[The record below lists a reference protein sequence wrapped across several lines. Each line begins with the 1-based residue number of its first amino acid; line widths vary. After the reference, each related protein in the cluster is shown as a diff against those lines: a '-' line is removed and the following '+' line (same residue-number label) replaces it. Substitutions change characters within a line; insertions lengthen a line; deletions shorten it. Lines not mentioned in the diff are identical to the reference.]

1 LNREDEDAVLE
12 YLVSDGWRQ
21 QEEIVAWLLAERG
34 VVVSR
39 PTVSRVLKR
48 RRWTEKGVLKIRG
61 ARVRGKGK
69 GKEG

>member
-12 YLVSDGWRQ
+12 YLVSGGWRQ

-48 RRWTEKGVLKIRG
+48 RGWTEKGVQKIRG
-61 ARVRGKGK
+61 ARARGM